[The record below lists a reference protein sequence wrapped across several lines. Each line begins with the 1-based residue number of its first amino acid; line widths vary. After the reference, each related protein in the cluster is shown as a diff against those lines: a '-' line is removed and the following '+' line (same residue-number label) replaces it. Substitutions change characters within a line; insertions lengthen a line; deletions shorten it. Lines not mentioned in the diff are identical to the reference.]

1 VTAPRAVRFV
11 LAGLALLAVA
21 ACKPPTDPSAPL
33 FFEAAPEAPEGMVLI
48 PAGPFTMGSDKI
60 DTEGR
65 AQEFGAMKPWFM
77 DEHPSHVVNLPS
89 YFMDVTEVT
98 NAAYA
103 LYLEGTGA
111 PVPKGWSRNILAP
124 ENRMKPVTG
133 VNWFESDAYCR
144 WLGKRLPTEAEWEKA
159 ARGTDAR
166 EFPWGNTFDA
176 NKGNTGAT
184 RLGAVTPVGQ
194 FPEGKSPYGLLDM
207 AGNVWEWTDSWYQP
221 YPGTDYTSKDFGKTY
236 KVIRG
241 GGWGGVGH
249 YTLDHFYRSAY
260 RFYID
265 PSIGFNDAGFR
276 CAKPIPAAGPP
287 VHRRA
292 PQPDRP
298 QSD

>member
-1 VTAPRAVRFV
+1 VRGRGFARAGIA
-11 LAGLALLAVA
+11 LAGLLALA
-21 ACKPPTDPSAPL
+21 ACHPPTDPSAPL
-33 FFEAAPEAPEGMVLI
+33 FFESAPVPPDGMILI

-89 YFMDVTEVT
+89 YFIDRTEVT

-103 LYLEGTGA
+103 LYLKATGS
-111 PVPKGWSRNILAP
+111 PVPKGWSLVNLAP
-124 ENRMKPVTG
+124 ENREKPVTG
-133 VNWFESDAYCR
+133 VNWYESDAYCR
-144 WLGKRLPTEAEWEKA
+144 WLGKRLPTEQEWEKA
-159 ARGTDAR
+159 ARGTDGR

-176 NKGNTGAT
+176 SKGNTGAT
-184 RLGAVTPVGQ
+184 RLGSVMPVGH
-194 FPEGKSPYGLLDM
+194 FPEGASPYGVLDM
-207 AGNVWEWTDSWYQP
+207 VGNVWEWTDSWYEP
-221 YPGTDYTSKDFGKTY
+221 YPGTDYRSDDFGETY

-249 YTLDHFYRSAY
+249 YTLDHFYRTAY

-276 CAKPIPAAGPP
+276 CAKPIPKAGPP
-287 VHRRA
+287 RRHPA
-292 PQPDRP
+292 GAEAD
-298 QSD
+298 